1 MVVSG
6 SGFCNGGF
14 FFFFTLG
21 MDYGVEPFFCYL
33 IEYLVTII
41 EFTELSLT
49 IIPVYNNNLVLLTLD
64 VGCHI

>member
-1 MVVSG
+1 
-6 SGFCNGGF
+6 
-14 FFFFTLG
+14 

>member
-1 MVVSG
+1 MVD
-6 SGFCNGGF
+6 F
-14 FFFFTLG
+14 FFSLG

-33 IEYLVTII
+33 IEYLVTVS

-49 IIPVYNNNLVLLTLD
+49 IIAVYNNNLVLLTLD